1 MQKRTLRIF
10 ILTLI
15 KDAYCPLRVFF
26 QIFFFQLA
34 AAASAVDAGQKG
46 LSLQFAAACLPCRLA
61 WCNAKKEGKQK
72 KKHLS
77 ISRGSKIIENEQ
89 IFA

>member
-34 AAASAVDAGQKG
+34 AAAAVDAGQKS
-46 LSLQFAAACLPCRLA
+46 LSLQFAAACLPCRFSSF
-61 WCNAKKEGKQK
+61 NAKKKRKEKNNIHLFRVAQK
-72 KKHLS
+72 L
-77 ISRGSKIIENEQ
+77 
-89 IFA
+89 